1 MPPFNDEQARRGLRR
16 FMKRAEREAKE
27 PGRLRKL
34 AGVANEKMR
43 EHGEQIGEIREDLP
57 VLLRVI
63 RAYARGDYRKLPWRT
78 VVTIVAGILYFVSPI
93 DLIPDFIPVIGYV
106 DDAAVISLVLR
117 GVRGDLE
124 AFETWEESRPRFNL
138 LRS

>member
-1 MPPFNDEQARRGLRR
+1 MPEINDEQARRGLGR

-34 AGVANEKMR
+34 AGTAGEKMR
-43 EHGEQIGEIREDLP
+43 EHGEQIGEIRHDLP
-57 VLLRVI
+57 VLLRVM
-63 RAYARGDYRKLPWRT
+63 RAYARGDYRKIPWRSL
-78 VVTIVAGILYFVSPI
+78 VTIVAGVLYFISPI

-124 AFETWEESRPRFNL
+124 AFEKWEAKPRLNL
-138 LRS
+138 LGR